1 MRRAAHEIARAI
13 PPGGGRE
20 LGSIDHLTS
29 GSQDC
34 QGVIAGVGVDADD
47 EWVSMR
53 DDGHSGSGPSYSG
66 TAVRPLV
73 AGAGLGRSH
82 FGAAL

>member
-1 MRRAAHEIARAI
+1 MIA
-13 PPGGGRE
+13 
-20 LGSIDHLTS
+20 
-29 GSQDC
+29 C
-34 QGVIAGVGVDADD
+34 VGINADD